1 MTSKNC
7 VSKRDWVFFALE
19 INDESKMKLLV
30 GLGFETDVPSEQET
44 KLCSPSFAINISSY
58 EPHISRETTLCET
71 V

>member
-7 VSKRDWVFFALE
+7 VSKRDWAVFALE

-30 GLGFETDVPSEQET
+30 GLGFETDVPSEQKN

-58 EPHISRETTLCET
+58 EPPISRESTLCET